1 MNEIGEPFGFE
12 VDFLPVGKSTKNGDA
27 ICLRWGYS
35 LLDKSKRRQFVMVVD
50 GGFSECGESV
60 VRHIE
65 QYYDTKQID
74 VLVNTHP
81 HRDHVNGLCAV
92 IENCAVRYLVMHQPW
107 NHKGLKDAFKD
118 GRVTSNSIR
127 QSLKDGLEKAYSVAN
142 VAAEKGAKLLECFSP
157 SKWENL
163 CGVDVYVLNPSMEYY
178 DSLLPSFNATP
189 TDGDDDGAKRVEF
202 SKTLYPAAQYPLTD
216 DGETSAEN
224 NSGIVLAFKLPDNIG
239 GIAMLTGD
247 AGMPALDNSVAE
259 AERQGLNLKNGI
271 KFFQIPH
278 HGSIQNLGP
287 TVLNKIFG
295 TPLDAVKS
303 TKTAYVSVSAGH
315 DDQHPAKHVINA
327 LEDRGVECYMT
338 NGITIHNS
346 FGHVPSRP
354 GWINLKEKKL
364 KIERFHQVEA
374 IYVP

>member
-1 MNEIGEPFGFE
+1 MNEIEAPFGFE

-27 ICLRWGYS
+27 ICLRWGYNLS
-35 LLDKSKRRQFVMVVD
+35 DKSKRRQFVMVVD
-50 GGFSECGESV
+50 GGFSECGERV
-60 VRHIE
+60 VRHIK
-65 QYYDTKQID
+65 QYYGTKQID

-81 HRDHVNGLCAV
+81 HGDHVNGLSTV
-92 IENCAVRYLVMHQPW
+92 IADCNVRYLVMHQPW
-107 NHKGLKDAFKD
+107 NHKGLKDVFKD

-142 VAAEKGAKLLECFSP
+142 FAAKREAKLLECFSP

-178 DSLLPSFNATP
+178 DSLLPSFNITP
-189 TDGDDDGAKRVEF
+189 TDGDDDGARRVEF

-224 NSGIVLAFKLPDNIG
+224 NSGIVLAFKLPDDIG
-239 GIAMLTGD
+239 GIVMLTGD

-259 AERQGLNLKNGI
+259 AKKQGLNLKNDI

-295 TPLDAVKS
+295 TPHDAVKS
-303 TKTAYVSVSAGH
+303 AKTAYVSVSAEH

-338 NGITIHNS
+338 NGMTISKS
-346 FGHVPSRP
+346 FGHVPNRL

-364 KIERFHQVEA
+364 KIESYPRVEA